1 MNWRELKQ
9 QAFCTQAIVLIQVI
23 VFILMTINGGS
34 TNSQILLNFGAKYG
48 PAIQAG
54 DWWRLITPVFLH
66 IGLTHLVVNSVT
78 VYYIGT
84 QIENMFGH
92 IRFLAIY
99 FVSALTGNLASF
111 VFMPDSLSAGA
122 STAIFGL
129 FGAFLMLGESFHHNP
144 YIRLLSRQFLIF
156 VVINLVFDLFMPG
169 IDIYG
174 HLGGLVGGFLMG
186 YVVGTPQIGKINLI
200 KRFLSGIILLVVIIL
215 FYQMGMQLI

>member
-1 MNWRELKQ
+1 
-9 QAFCTQAIVLIQVI
+9 
-23 VFILMTINGGS
+23 MTLAGGS
-34 TNSQILLNFGAKYG
+34 TNTQVLVNFGAKVTTY
-48 PAIQAG
+48 IQMG
-54 DWWRLITPVFLH
+54 QWWRLITPVFLH
-66 IGLTHLVVNSVT
+66 IGLMHLVVNSVT

-92 IRFLAIY
+92 SRFLAIY

-111 VFMPDSLSAGA
+111 VFLPDALSAGA

-156 VVINLVFDLFMPG
+156 VGINLVFDLFMSG
-169 IDIYG
+169 VDIYG

-200 KRFLSGIILLVVIIL
+200 KRFLSGIILLVVVVL
-215 FYQMGMQLI
+215 FYQMGMKINLKVGN

>member
-129 FGAFLMLGESFHHNP
+129 FGAFLMLGESF
-144 YIRLLSRQFLIF
+144 RTFAC
-156 VVINLVFDLFMPG
+156 
-169 IDIYG
+169 
-174 HLGGLVGGFLMG
+174 
-186 YVVGTPQIGKINLI
+186 
-200 KRFLSGIILLVVIIL
+200 
-215 FYQMGMQLI
+215 

>member
-1 MNWRELKQ
+1 MSWNNLKQ

-23 VFILMTINGGS
+23 VFILMTVAGGS
-34 TNSQILLNFGAKYG
+34 TNTQILIEFGAKVG
-48 PAIQAG
+48 TLIQEG
-54 DWWRLITPVFLH
+54 QWWRLITPVFLH
-66 IGLTHLVVNSVT
+66 IGLMHLVVNSVT

-92 IRFLAIY
+92 ARFLAIY

-111 VFMPDSLSAGA
+111 VFLPNSLSAGA

-144 YIRLLSRQFLIF
+144 YIRLLSRQFLTF
-156 VVINLVFDLFMPG
+156 VAINLVFDLFMPG

-186 YVVGTPQIGKINLI
+186 YIVGTPQIGKINLI
-200 KRFLSGIILLVVIIL
+200 KRFLSGIILLVIVVM
-215 FYQMGMQLI
+215 FYQMGMGTI

>member
-1 MNWRELKQ
+1 MSWNNLKQ

-23 VFILMTINGGS
+23 VFILMTVAGGS
-34 TNSQILLNFGAKYG
+34 TNTQILIEFGAKVG
-48 PAIQAG
+48 TLIQEG
-54 DWWRLITPVFLH
+54 QWWRLITPVFLH
-66 IGLTHLVVNSVT
+66 IGLMHLVVNSVT

-92 IRFLAIY
+92 ARFLSIY

-111 VFMPDSLSAGA
+111 VFLPNSLSAGA

-144 YIRLLSRQFLIF
+144 YIRLLSRQFLTF
-156 VVINLVFDLFMPG
+156 VAINLVFDLFMPG

-200 KRFLSGIILLVVIIL
+200 KRFLSGIILLVIVVM
-215 FYQMGMQLI
+215 FYQMGMGTI

>member
-92 IRFLAIY
+92 IRLLAIY

>member
-1 MNWRELKQ
+1 
-9 QAFCTQAIVLIQVI
+9 
-23 VFILMTINGGS
+23 MTLAGGS
-34 TNSQILLNFGAKYG
+34 TNTQVLVNFGAKFTTY
-48 PAIQAG
+48 IQMG
-54 DWWRLITPVFLH
+54 QWWRLITPVFLH
-66 IGLTHLVVNSVT
+66 IGLMHLVVNSVT

-92 IRFLAIY
+92 SRFLAIY

-111 VFMPDSLSAGA
+111 VFLPDALSAGA

-156 VVINLVFDLFMPG
+156 VGINLVFDLFMSG
-169 IDIYG
+169 VDIYG

-200 KRFLSGIILLVVIIL
+200 KRFLSGIILLVVVVL
-215 FYQMGMQLI
+215 FYQMGMKII